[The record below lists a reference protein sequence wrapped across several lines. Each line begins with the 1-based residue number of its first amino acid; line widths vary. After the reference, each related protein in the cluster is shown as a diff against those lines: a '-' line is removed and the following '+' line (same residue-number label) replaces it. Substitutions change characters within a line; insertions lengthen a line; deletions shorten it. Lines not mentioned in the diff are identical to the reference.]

1 MSKAPKLR
9 FKEFSGDWESKR
21 LNDLCEKIMVGI
33 ASSATHAYRTSGI
46 IMFRNQNI
54 KPNHLDDTDI
64 LYLDEQ
70 YEKTHKSKRLMPGDL
85 LTARTGYPGTTC
97 VVPDKYINAQSFTT
111 LITRPNKDLAIS
123 EYLSQYINSDIGTK
137 FFKSVEIGGGQK
149 NVNAETLK
157 SLPISIPSLKEQEK
171 IASFFSLIDDKIS
184 LQGEKVEALKDY
196 KRGMMQKIFSRELRF
211 KDDEGRDYPEW
222 EEKKL
227 GDVGIIVTGNTPST
241 KEKDNYGD
249 EYLWAS
255 PADLGYKKV
264 IDDTINKLS
273 FKGFDKI
280 RKVPKGSILATCIGS
295 TIGKIGM
302 ASMEMST
309 NQQINTLICNKDI
322 NNEFVYYSL
331 EYNFPRYL
339 SYVTAQAVPII
350 NKTQFQEFDINVPVL
365 DEQIKIGKTLSK
377 IDLKIE
383 KEQEKLDSLNQYKK
397 GLLQQMFV

>member
-1 MSKAPKLR
+1 
-9 FKEFSGDWESKR
+9 
-21 LNDLCEKIMVGI
+21 
-33 ASSATHAYRTSGI
+33 
-46 IMFRNQNI
+46 
-54 KPNHLDDTDI
+54 
-64 LYLDEQ
+64 
-70 YEKTHKSKRLMPGDL
+70 
-85 LTARTGYPGTTC
+85 
-97 VVPDKYINAQSFTT
+97 
-111 LITRPNKDLAIS
+111 
-123 EYLSQYINSDIGTK
+123 
-137 FFKSVEIGGGQK
+137 
-149 NVNAETLK
+149 
-157 SLPISIPSLKEQEK
+157 
-171 IASFFSLIDDKIS
+171 
-184 LQGEKVEALKDY
+184 
-196 KRGMMQKIFSRELRF
+196 MMQKIFSRELRF